1 MITLWYLGPGDRIC
15 ADVIHQGCIVYST
28 AHPFPATG
36 SKALFWLAVS
46 ALTQEI
52 KSEVKS

>member
-15 ADVIHQGCIVYST
+15 ADVIHQGRIVYST

-52 KSEVKS
+52 KSEVRV